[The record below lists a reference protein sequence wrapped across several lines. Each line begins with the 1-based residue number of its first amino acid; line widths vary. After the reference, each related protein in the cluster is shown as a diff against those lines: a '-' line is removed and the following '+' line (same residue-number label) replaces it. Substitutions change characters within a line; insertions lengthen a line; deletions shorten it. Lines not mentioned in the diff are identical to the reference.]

1 MSGPVSM
8 SASVIGLA
16 NLGNTCFLNSALQ
29 CLLTTAELNSFLDK
43 ETYKERLTDTPDSTI
58 LSEYDELRKM
68 ILSHTT
74 GTMRPGKF
82 VSAVHRVAKHKD
94 KDIFTGFAQNDLPE
108 FLLFVIDCFNTAI
121 KRSVTITVDGTPKN
135 DKDKLAIS
143 CYSAIKRM
151 YEKEYSEM
159 LDIFFGIH
167 TSIVNASTTERK
179 LLSTSPEPFF
189 ILSLPIPI
197 NKTSPTIYDC
207 FDLYTSEE
215 HLTGENQYI
224 VDETTKEKVDATKRI
239 LFWSLPKV
247 LIIDLKRFVFSGN
260 RMTKYTGKVVFSQI
274 DLSKYVVGYN
284 PSLYKYEL
292 YGVCN
297 HMGGLMGGHYTAY
310 IKKPDGQWWHFNDAD
325 VSQMREEDVCSPAA
339 YCLFY
344 KQV

>member
-1 MSGPVSM
+1 MT
-8 SASVIGLA
+8 SVVGLA

-29 CLLTTAELNSFLDK
+29 CLLNTAELNNFLDK
-43 ETYKERLTDTPDSTI
+43 GTYKQRLTKTPDASI
-58 LSEYDELRKM
+58 LSEYDELRKSM
-68 ILSHTT
+68 SAHET

-82 VSAVHRVAKHKD
+82 VSAVHQVARYKQ

-108 FLLFVIDCFNTAI
+108 FLLFIVDCFNMAI
-121 KRSVTITVDGTPKN
+121 KRSVIISVDGTPKN
-135 DKDKLAIS
+135 EKDKLAIS

-151 YEKEYSEM
+151 YESEYSEM
-159 LDIFFGIH
+159 LGIFFGIH
-167 TSIVNASTTERK
+167 TSIINASTEDRK

-197 NKTSPTIYDC
+197 TNPTPTIYDC

-215 HLTGENQYI
+215 QLIGENQYV
-224 VDETTKEKVDATKRI
+224 VDETTREKVNATKRI
-239 LFWSLPKV
+239 LFWSLPNV
-247 LIIDLKRFVFSGN
+247 LIIDLKRFIVSGN
-260 RMTKYTGKVVFSQI
+260 KMFKYTGNVGFSPTERL

-284 PSLYKYEL
+284 SASYKYEL

-310 IKKPDGQWWHFNDAD
+310 IKKSGGQWWHFNDAS
-325 VSQMREEDVCSPAA
+325 VSQMKEDAVCSPNA

-344 KQV
+344 KKVC

>member
-1 MSGPVSM
+1 MSSLV
-8 SASVIGLA
+8 GLS
-16 NLGNTCFLNSALQ
+16 NLGNTCFLNSAIQ
-29 CLLTTAELNSFLDK
+29 CLLNTPELNSFLDK
-43 ETYKERLTDTPDSTI
+43 ATYKDRLTNTPDAAI
-58 LSEYDELRKM
+58 LSEYDELRKLV
-68 ILSHTT
+68 LSNSS

-82 VSAVHRVAKHKD
+82 VTAVHKVAKHKD

-135 DKDKLAIS
+135 DKDKLAVS
-143 CYSAIKRM
+143 CYTAIKRM

-159 LDIFFGIH
+159 LGIFFGIH
-167 TSIVNASTTERK
+167 TSIVNASTAERK

-197 NKTSPTIYDC
+197 NHRAPSIIDC

-215 HLTGENQYI
+215 TLTGENQY
-224 VDETTKEKVDATKRI
+224 VANEATGEKVDATKRI

-247 LIIDLKRFVFSGN
+247 LIIDLKRFIVSGN
-260 RMTKYTGKVVFSQI
+260 RMNKYTGNVIFSPSAPL
-274 DLSKYVVGYN
+274 DLSKYIVGYS
-284 PSLYKYEL
+284 PSQYKYEL

-297 HMGGLMGGHYTAY
+297 HMGGLTGGHYTAY
-310 IKKPDGQWWHFNDAD
+310 IKKPGGQWWHFNDAH

-344 KQV
+344 RQIGTI

>member
-1 MSGPVSM
+1 MATSCV
-8 SASVIGLA
+8 GLA

-29 CLLTTAELNSFLDK
+29 CLLNTSELNAFLDK
-43 ETYKERLTDTPDSTI
+43 ATYKGRLTNTPDATI
-58 LSEYDELRKM
+58 LSEYDELRKLV
-68 ILSHTT
+68 LSHQT

-82 VSAVHRVAKHKD
+82 VTAVHQVARNKD

-121 KRSVTITVDGTPKN
+121 KRSVTINVDGTPKT

-143 CYSAIKRM
+143 CYTTIKRM
-151 YEKEYSEM
+151 YEKEYSEI
-159 LDIFFGIH
+159 LGIFFGIH
-167 TSIVNASTTERK
+167 TSIVDASRK

-189 ILSLPIPI
+189 ILSLPIP
-197 NKTSPTIYDC
+197 TSRPSPTIQDC

-215 HLTGENQYI
+215 HLTGENQYV

-247 LIIDLKRFVFSGN
+247 LIIDLKRFIVSGN
-260 RMTKYTGKVVFSQI
+260 RLTKYTGNVIFSPREHL
-274 DLSKYVVGYN
+274 DLSKYIVGYN
-284 PSLYKYEL
+284 PSHYKYEL

-297 HMGGLMGGHYTAY
+297 HMGGLTGGHYTAY
-310 IKKPDGQWWHFNDAD
+310 IKKPSGQWWHFNDAS
-325 VSQMREEDVCSPAA
+325 VSQMRKEDVCSPSA

-344 KQV
+344 RQV

>member
-1 MSGPVSM
+1 MSI
-8 SASVIGLA
+8 SVVGLA

-29 CLLTTAELNSFLDK
+29 CLLNTTELNVFLEK
-43 ETYKERLTDTPDSTI
+43 ATYKQRLTNTPDATI

-68 ILSHTT
+68 VLSHTT

-82 VSAVHRVAKHKD
+82 VTAVHHVAKHKD

-121 KRSVTITVDGTPKN
+121 KRSVTITVDGTPNN

-143 CYSAIKRM
+143 CYTTMKRM

-159 LDIFFGIH
+159 LNIFFGIH
-167 TSIVNASTTERK
+167 TSIVNASTSERK

-189 ILSLPIPI
+189 ILSLPIPT
-197 NKTSPTIYDC
+197 NNTSPTIHDC
-207 FDLYTSEE
+207 FDLYTTEE
-215 HLTGENQYI
+215 HLNGENQY
-224 VDETTKEKVDATKRI
+224 VANETTKEKVDATKRI

-247 LIIDLKRFVFSGN
+247 LIIDLKRFIVSGN
-260 RMTKYTGKVVFSQI
+260 RLNKYNGNIIFSPREHL
-274 DLSKYVVGYN
+274 DLSKYIVGYN
-284 PSLYKYEL
+284 PASYKYEL

-310 IKKPDGQWWHFNDAD
+310 IKKPSGQWWHFNDSH
-325 VSQMREEDVCSPAA
+325 VSQMREEDVCSPSA

-344 KQV
+344 RQVSP

>member
-1 MSGPVSM
+1 MSI
-8 SASVIGLA
+8 SAIGLA

-29 CLLTTAELNSFLDK
+29 CLLNTTELNAFLDK
-43 ETYKERLTDTPDSTI
+43 ATYKERLTKTHDATI
-58 LSEYDELRKM
+58 LTEYDELRKL

-82 VSAVHRVAKHKD
+82 VSAVHHVAHHKD

-108 FLLFVIDCFNTAI
+108 FLLFIIDCFNTAI
-121 KRSVTITVDGTPKN
+121 KRSVTISVDGTPKT

-151 YEKEYSEM
+151 YENEYSEM
-159 LDIFFGIH
+159 LNIFFGIH

-189 ILSLPIPI
+189 ILSLPIPT
-197 NKTSPTIYDC
+197 NNPSPTMYDC
-207 FDLYTSEE
+207 LNLYTSEE
-215 HLTGENQYI
+215 QLNGENQYI
-224 VDETTKEKVDATKRI
+224 IDETTKEKVDATKRI

-247 LIIDLKRFVFSGN
+247 LIIDLKRFMVSGN
-260 RMTKYTGKVVFSQI
+260 RMTKYTGPIIFSPREHL
-274 DLSKYVVGYN
+274 DLSNYVIGYN
-284 PSLYKYEL
+284 PSHYKYEL

-297 HMGGLMGGHYTAY
+297 HMGGLTGGHYTAY
-310 IKKPDGQWWHFNDAD
+310 IKKSNGQWLHFNDAH
-325 VSQMREEDVCSPAA
+325 VSQIREDDVCSPSA

-344 KQV
+344 RQV

>member
-1 MSGPVSM
+1 MSN
-8 SASVIGLA
+8 SVVGLA

-29 CLLTTAELNSFLDK
+29 CLLNTTELNTFLDK
-43 ETYKERLTDTPDSTI
+43 STYKERLTNTHDATI

-68 ILSHTT
+68 VLSHTT
-74 GTMRPGKF
+74 GTMKPGKF
-82 VSAVHRVAKHKD
+82 VTTVHHVARHKD

-108 FLLFVIDCFNTAI
+108 FLLFIIDCFNTAI

-143 CYSAIKRM
+143 CYTTIKRM

-159 LDIFFGIH
+159 LGIFFGIH
-167 TSIVNASTTERK
+167 TSIVNASTIEHK

-189 ILSLPIPI
+189 ILSLPIPT
-197 NKTSPTIYDC
+197 NNTSPTIHEC
-207 FDLYTSEE
+207 FDLYTCEE
-215 HLTGENQYI
+215 HLNGENQY
-224 VDETTKEKVDATKRI
+224 VACETTKEKVDATKRI

-247 LIIDLKRFVFSGN
+247 LIIDLKRFIVAGN
-260 RMTKYTGKVVFSQI
+260 RLNKYTGNIVFSPREHL
-274 DLSKYVVGYN
+274 DLSKYIVGYN
-284 PSLYKYEL
+284 PASYKYEL

-310 IKKPDGQWWHFNDAD
+310 IKKPSGQWWHFNDAH
-325 VSQMREEDVCSPAA
+325 VSQMREEDVCSPSA

-344 KQV
+344 RQV